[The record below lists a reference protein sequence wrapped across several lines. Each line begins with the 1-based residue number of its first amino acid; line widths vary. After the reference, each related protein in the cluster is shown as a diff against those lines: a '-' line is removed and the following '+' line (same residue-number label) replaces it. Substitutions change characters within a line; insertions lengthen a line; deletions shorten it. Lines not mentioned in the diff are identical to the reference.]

1 MTDDLNYI
9 QAHVPQGEILA
20 QLAEE
25 AAELAQAAL
34 KLRRALDGAT
44 NPTPVSVLDA
54 WGRLIEEHAD
64 VSLCL
69 SLVLDGAQT
78 YAASLIRESKAMRW
92 RKRLEKLE
100 GHYDQYRESV

>member
-34 KLRRALDGAT
+34 KLRRALDGT
-44 NPTPVSVLDA
+44 NPTPVSAVDA
-54 WGRLIEEHAD
+54 WARLIEEHAD

-69 SLVLDGAQT
+69 SLILDSTQT
-78 YAASLIRESKAMRW
+78 YAASLICESKAMRW
-92 RKRLEKLE
+92 HKRLEAY
-100 GHYDQYRESV
+100 HDQHHGPAKG